1 MKTILIILSLFFVN
15 LVSSQV
21 IKIQVSEVIDTY
33 GYDTSV
39 TNFLKDTNLIFET
52 RKVNGTYD
60 IDLTDKTFIHIKDNV
75 VESEGEI
82 TFEIKNGIILVNFL
96 VGGSNFGLLINPD
109 INNEQVTW
117 FSISN
122 NFIEVTRFTNFL
134 IVKSY

>member
-1 MKTILIILSLFFVN
+1 VN

-21 IKIQVSEVIDTY
+21 IKIQVSEVMDTY

>member
-1 MKTILIILSLFFVN
+1 VN

-21 IKIQVSEVIDTY
+21 IKIQVSEVMDTY

-122 NFIEVTRFTNFL
+122 NFIEVTKFTNFL

>member
-21 IKIQVSEVIDTY
+21 IKIQVSEVMDTY

-122 NFIEVTRFTNFL
+122 NFIEVTKFTNFL